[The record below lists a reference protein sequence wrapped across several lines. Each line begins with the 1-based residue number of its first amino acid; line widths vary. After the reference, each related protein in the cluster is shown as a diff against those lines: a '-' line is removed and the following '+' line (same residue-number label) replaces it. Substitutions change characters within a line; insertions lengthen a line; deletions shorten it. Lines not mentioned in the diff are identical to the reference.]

1 MLCKAYFHNYVAD
14 IKNEMFDGAANV
26 ILNRLAGAAEAVGQA
41 LGDSLQELAEK
52 VSALSFMTQFSAYF
66 LSQIE
71 VSVAVLWEGPRDDPA
86 QVKARVIVVDAVSD
100 ILKEVELWQ
109 EAAEIHRSG
118 ATREDAMEVV

>member
-52 VSALSFMTQFSAYF
+52 VSAFILHDTIQCLFSLRSRSASQSF
-66 LSQIE
+66 
-71 VSVAVLWEGPRDDPA
+71 GR
-86 QVKARVIVVDAVSD
+86 ARVT
-100 ILKEVELWQ
+100 
-109 EAAEIHRSG
+109 
-118 ATREDAMEVV
+118 TRHK